1 MCVCVCVCVCE
12 HPQIYNKFT
21 LISYIF
27 RIYNEFTFFFY
38 HFSFFRLQINKE
50 FNKEAFKSTDQ
61 KLWKGPH
68 RITIKDVGNN
78 LFLAVFVTKEHMMD
92 VLDGSTWCFDKR
104 LVLLKQ
110 FEGDLSPGNVKF

>member
-1 MCVCVCVCVCE
+1 MCVCVCVCE

-27 RIYNEFTFFFY
+27 RIYNEFTFFFFL
-38 HFSFFRLQINKE
+38 FSFFWLQINKE

-92 VLDGSTWCFDKR
+92 VLDESTWFFDKR